1 MTEEKTNAPIEVMVR
16 LKTHIQYDDDEENIE
31 LITFGTLHHMP
42 NATYIRYIEH
52 VENNG
57 KINTTVKYDGDEML
71 IIRSGAVKMKQLYKI
86 GTETSGSYDSIH
98 GTLDLT
104 TRTNKLEHTIHPETN
119 EETFHVSYN
128 LFLQHENVGNYSLTL
143 TVKEEKT
150 R

>member
-1 MTEEKTNAPIEVMVR
+1 MTEEKSNAPIEVMVR
-16 LKTHIQYDDDEENIE
+16 LKTPIQYVDDEENIE

-71 IIRSGAVKMKQLYKI
+71 IIRSGAVKMRQLYKI
-86 GTETSGSYDSIH
+86 GTETSGSYESIH

>member
-1 MTEEKTNAPIEVMVR
+1 MTEEKSNAPIEVMVR
-16 LKTHIQYDDDEENIE
+16 LKTHIQYVDDEENIE

-71 IIRSGAVKMKQLYKI
+71 IIRSGAVKMRQLYKI
-86 GTETSGSYDSIH
+86 GTETSGSYESIH

-104 TRTNKLEHTIHPETN
+104 TRTNKLEHTVHPETK
-119 EETFHVSYN
+119 EEIFHVSYN
-128 LFLQHENVGNYSLTL
+128 LFLQQENVGNYSLTL

>member
-1 MTEEKTNAPIEVMVR
+1 MTEEKSNAPIEVMVR

-71 IIRSGAVKMKQLYKI
+71 IVIRTAFNLAHNFHDANYILFFKVKI
-86 GTETSGSYDSIH
+86 
-98 GTLDLT
+98 
-104 TRTNKLEHTIHPETN
+104 
-119 EETFHVSYN
+119 
-128 LFLQHENVGNYSLTL
+128 
-143 TVKEEKT
+143 
-150 R
+150 

>member
-1 MTEEKTNAPIEVMVR
+1 
-16 LKTHIQYDDDEENIE
+16 
-31 LITFGTLHHMP
+31 
-42 NATYIRYIEH
+42 
-52 VENNG
+52 
-57 KINTTVKYDGDEML
+57 ML

-104 TRTNKLEHTIHPETN
+104 TRTNKLEHTVHPETN